1 MLCRIFEL
9 KVVLDCVEREIM
21 EGTNRPED
29 KSLTKGKPRK
39 PTYVEVASR
48 KQVEDGNR

>member
-1 MLCRIFEL
+1 MV
-9 KVVLDCVEREIM
+9 KCVEREIM

-29 KSLTKGKPRK
+29 KSLTKEEPRK

-48 KQVEDGNR
+48 KTGEGR